1 MRKALTVLAAAAIAG
16 AAIATP
22 TAADARWGRGGAF
35 FGGLA
40 AGAIIGGALSAPY
53 YYSSPSYSYGYYPRP
68 YYGGYGGYGRPAFYD
83 PGPYSC
89 VRRVWNGYRY
99 VRAYVC

>member
-1 MRKALTVLAAAAIAG
+1 MRKALTVLAVAAIAG

-22 TAADARWGRGGAF
+22 TTADARWGRGGAF

-40 AGAIIGGALSAPY
+40 AGAIIGGALAAPY
-53 YYSSPSYSYGYYPRP
+53 YSYGYPSPSYSYDYYPRS
-68 YYGGYGGYGRPAFYD
+68 YYGGPAFYN

-89 VRRVWNGYRY
+89 VRRVWNGHRY